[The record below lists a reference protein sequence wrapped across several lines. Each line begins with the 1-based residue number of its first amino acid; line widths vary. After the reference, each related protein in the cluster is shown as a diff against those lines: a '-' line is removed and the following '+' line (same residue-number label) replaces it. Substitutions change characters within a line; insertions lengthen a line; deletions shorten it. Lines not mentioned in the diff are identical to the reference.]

1 MEFVIC
7 DDEKLFRGSIR
18 KIIDK
23 LLINSDDYYHISE
36 FDKFDSRFKKLINN
50 KQAKIYILD
59 IEIKDSISGI
69 DIAREIRKKDW
80 DSIIIIVTSHNELG
94 FQALKAQ
101 IMLLDFISKYD
112 NCEKSLDLALRKA
125 ISQFGS
131 KKAIKFESDG
141 VSYIIH
147 LDDIVY
153 ITKDTVE
160 RKCIIRTT
168 YNEIVVN
175 KTLNYM
181 LENLD
186 DRFYLCHRSCIVNT
200 EKIRNVDWKNRI
212 INFDNNDSIELLAR
226 DKKKGLKKYVGA

>member
-7 DDEKLFRGSIR
+7 DDEKLFRSTI
-18 KIIDK
+18 KKVIDK
-23 LLINSDDYYHISE
+23 LLINSDDYYHVSE
-36 FDKFDSRFKKLINN
+36 FEKFDSSFKKLINN
-50 KQAKIYILD
+50 KQSKIYILD

-80 DSIIIIVTSHNELG
+80 DSIILLVTSHNELG
-94 FQALKAQ
+94 YQALKAQ

-112 NCEKSLDLALRKA
+112 NCEKNLEQALRKA
-125 ISQFGS
+125 ISQLGN

-153 ITKDTVE
+153 IVKDTVE
-160 RKCIIRTT
+160 RKCVIKTT

-186 DRFYLCHRSCIVNT
+186 ERFYLSHRSCIINT
-200 EKIRNVDWKNRI
+200 DKIRNVDWKNSI
-212 INFDNNDSIELLAR
+212 IKFDTDDSIELLAR

>member
-7 DDEKLFRGSIR
+7 DDEKLFRSTI
-18 KIIDK
+18 KKVIDK
-23 LLINSDDYYHISE
+23 LLINSDDYYHVSE
-36 FDKFDSRFKKLINN
+36 FEKFDSSFKKLINN
-50 KQAKIYILD
+50 KQSKIYILD

-80 DSIIIIVTSHNELG
+80 DSIILLVTSHNELG
-94 FQALKAQ
+94 YQALKAQ

-112 NCEKSLDLALRKA
+112 NCEKNLEQALRKA
-125 ISQFGS
+125 MSQLGS

-153 ITKDTVE
+153 IVKDTVE
-160 RKCIIRTT
+160 RKCVIKTT

-186 DRFYLCHRSCIVNT
+186 ERFYLSHRSCIINT
-200 EKIRNVDWKNRI
+200 DKVRNVDWKNSI
-212 INFDNNDSIELLAR
+212 IKFDTNDSIELLAR